1 MKHYPLIFGPHG
13 GLVAGNGFIA
23 HVVIRGRCL
32 LEETDPEF
40 VSVLGVNPGAVAG
53 DGANMGEAYH
63 DYLENVKLNVLG
75 IAAEAEDFDDFKAQ
89 VQHFVRETNEP
100 NGTLWQAAVAAV
112 RAGEIDLEG
121 VRREDADSAFWVE
134 VEPIA
139 LDDDHEKAV
148 HHPLGPALNEPSATR
163 EDFKLVAA

>member
-23 HVVIRGRCL
+23 HISIRGRCL

-53 DGANMGEAYH
+53 DGTNMGEAYQ
-63 DYLENVKLNVLG
+63 DFLENVRLNVVG
-75 IAAEAEDFDDFKAQ
+75 IAAEAHDYAEFKAL
-89 VQHFVRETNEP
+89 VESFVHGTNRP
-100 NGTLWQAAVAAV
+100 NENLWRAAVAAV
-112 RAGEIDLEG
+112 RTGEIDLEG

-134 VEPIA
+134 VEPVA
-139 LDDDHEKAV
+139 VDDEREATVPHR
-148 HHPLGPALNEPSATR
+148 LGPALNEPSATR